1 MAVKL
6 TIETEREED
15 GRWIAEVLEIPGAL
29 AYGATLEE
37 AVREAKAIA
46 FAVLGDRAHREN
58 IDSVE
63 FATASYEGI
72 TRVQGHVDS
81 AGEDPGANPSI
92 SAENPAQ
99 LRDLPGHK
107 RRKPQPSLG
116 FSVDAPGIETDL
128 GEIES
133 TEEHRLGTISTD
145 GDPPTCQIVHLSAR
159 SCVAL

>member
-63 FATASYEGI
+63 FATA
-72 TRVQGHVDS
+72 
-81 AGEDPGANPSI
+81 
-92 SAENPAQ
+92 
-99 LRDLPGHK
+99 
-107 RRKPQPSLG
+107 
-116 FSVDAPGIETDL
+116 
-128 GEIES
+128 
-133 TEEHRLGTISTD
+133 
-145 GDPPTCQIVHLSAR
+145 
-159 SCVAL
+159 